1 MPSTEE
7 NYITAIASQIRE
19 QIDPGKLPDEG
30 LDQLFASYALLAL
43 SRGEDVSDEDVH
55 DAWSVWATQF
65 DPQNDSLVPYDDLSA
80 AVQEQDT
87 IFRDAIRKV
96 AKTLPQRPGRF

>member
-1 MPSTEE
+1 MASTDE
-7 NYITAIASQIRE
+7 NYITEIADQIRD

-43 SRGEDVSDEDVH
+43 SRGGDVSNEDVH

-65 DPQNDSLVPYDDLSA
+65 DPENESLVPYEDLSS
-80 AVQEQDT
+80 AVQDEDT
-87 IFRDAIRKV
+87 IFRDAIRKI
-96 AKTLPQRPGRF
+96 ARMLT